1 MAIKTADKRGGIGSS
16 MRGLFYTY
24 KQGDKYIA
32 SKWPEKRGKPKTEA
46 QAQSQAL
53 FKEACQGL
61 KSMDAH
67 FIEYARKDCVGKPM
81 LPRDALMA
89 MGYGRGPTIE
99 LLDGRKMRA
108 MATRVDLSE
117 LLDNIAWE
125 PGTVLYRNADDMWV
139 GLSPGLEGEILT
151 VDENRMPK
159 WSLVEVEPGGG
170 GSWEVRNPRGYT
182 APVQPTV
189 GVRVQKPIWLT
200 ITQVSFVHSFTPG
213 NQYRLR
219 IYGLTGDRTISSIMT
234 DVEMGVFADSTER
247 RHTHKLADP
256 LVLMP
261 NTPIMICVSRVGGTG
276 NALCQIHQ
284 QNSATAYMPGSPDS
298 RYFETTQIN
307 PAVGLT
313 FTQFTGGAYAI
324 SFQG

>member
-1 MAIKTADKRGGIGSS
+1 MVIKTADKRGGIGPS
-16 MRGLFYTY
+16 MRGLFYSY
-24 KQGDKYIA
+24 EKDGKYIA
-32 SKWPEKRGKPKTEA
+32 SAWPPKRGKPKTEA
-46 QAQSQAL
+46 QEQSQAL

-67 FIEYARKDCVGKPM
+67 FIEYARKDCKGKPM

-125 PGTVLYRNADDMWV
+125 PGTILYRNSEDMWV
-139 GLSPGLEGEILT
+139 GLSPGLQGEVLT
-151 VDENRMPK
+151 VDENRMPY
-159 WSLVEVEPGGG
+159 WTLVETEPGGG
-170 GSWEVRNPRGYT
+170 GAWEVRPPRGYT

-189 GVRVQKPIWLT
+189 GIKILKPIWLT
-200 ITQVSFVHSFTPG
+200 ITQISFVHSFTPG

-219 IYGLTGDRTISSIMT
+219 IYGLTGDRQISSIMT
-234 DVEMGVFADSTER
+234 DVAIDVFADSTER
-247 RHTHKLADP
+247 RHTHKLSDP
-256 LVLMP
+256 IVLMP
-261 NTPIMICVSRVGGTG
+261 NTPVMICISRVGGTG
-276 NALCQIHQ
+276 NTLCQIHQ
-284 QNSATAYMPGSPDS
+284 QNSATFYGVGGPES
-298 RYFETTQIN
+298 RYFETPSVN

-313 FTQFTGGAYAI
+313 FNQFTGGAYAI
-324 SFQG
+324 SWQG